1 MDPAT
6 RAPRYLAEWYQPEI
20 TDEDLDAIAAA
31 LDRSASSMRSHG
43 LAVQRVMTLAVPA
56 EEVVFSVFTASSQ
69 DTVAQVCR
77 HAGVLLT
84 RLTAAIE
91 DHPGRSKY

>member
-20 TDEDLDAIAAA
+20 TDEELDAIAAA
-31 LDRSASSMRSHG
+31 LDRSASSMRAHG
-43 LAVQRVMTLAVPA
+43 LAVQRVMTLAVPT
-56 EEVVFSVFTASSQ
+56 EEVVFSVFAASSP
-69 DTVAQVCR
+69 DTVTQVCR

-91 DHPGRSKY
+91 DHPGRSKN